1 MCVDDEVP
9 WDEYNLLWFIF
20 QIMIFADLILPG
32 LIETWIF
39 FSHIFWP
46 WLGQCCVSSGL
57 SHSTRVLL
65 SLPQNWSFL

>member
-32 LIETWIF
+32 LIETW
-39 FSHIFWP
+39 
-46 WLGQCCVSSGL
+46 
-57 SHSTRVLL
+57 
-65 SLPQNWSFL
+65 SLF